1 MRVTDHVPTDTKD
14 HRPRVAAAR
23 RARMRARLLDSALAL
38 VAERGVAATS
48 IDAVIAAARVSR
60 GTFYKYFAAPD
71 TLLRELAL
79 ELTND
84 ILRAVHPLVL
94 KHDDP
99 AARIATGMRVV
110 VRLAYSRPAVGSFF
124 LRLGWPDIDRRH
136 VLFDF
141 VQRDLAVGI
150 RRGRFTAMPIL
161 LALNIVAGTALGAI
175 HAVLCKVSARDIAE
189 QAAASAL
196 RALGIE
202 AEQAAR
208 LVALPLPQLL
218 PVDGSLV
225 ARAAKELTLSKSS
238 ERKSTAKRV
247 RARG

>member
-1 MRVTDHVPTDTKD
+1 MRTMDHGPRDAKD
-14 HRPRVAAAR
+14 HRPRVAAER
-23 RARMRARLLDSALAL
+23 RTRMRARLLDSTLTL

-48 IDAVIAAARVSR
+48 IDDIIAAAQVSR
-60 GTFYKYFAAPD
+60 GTFYKYFDAPD

-94 KHDDP
+94 KYDDP

-110 VRLAYSRPAVGSFF
+110 VRLANSRPAVGSFF

-141 VQRDLAVGI
+141 VQHDLAVGI
-150 RRGRFTAMPIL
+150 RRGRFTAMPIV

-175 HAVLCKVSARDIAE
+175 HAVLGKVSARDIAE

-238 ERKSTAKRV
+238 GRTSTAKNV

>member
-1 MRVTDHVPTDTKD
+1 
-14 HRPRVAAAR
+14 
-23 RARMRARLLDSALAL
+23 MRARLLDSALAL

-48 IDAVIAAARVSR
+48 IDAIISAAQVSR
-60 GTFYKYFAAPD
+60 GTFYKYFDAPD

-99 AARIATGMRVV
+99 AARIATGMRMV
-110 VRLAYSRPAVGSFF
+110 VRLADSRPAVGSFF

-150 RRGRFTAMPIL
+150 RRGRFTAMPIV

-175 HAVLCKVSARDIAE
+175 HAVLCTVSARGIAE

-208 LVALPLPQLL
+208 LVALPLPQPF
-218 PVDGSLV
+218 PVGGSLV
-225 ARAAKELTLSKSS
+225 ARAAKELTLSKKS

-247 RARG
+247 RARGRTGP

>member
-1 MRVTDHVPTDTKD
+1 MRATDHVPRDAKD
-14 HRPRVAAAR
+14 HRTRVAAAR
-23 RARMRARLLDSALAL
+23 RARMRARLLDGALAL
-38 VAERGVAATS
+38 VAERGVAAAS
-48 IDAVIAAARVSR
+48 IDEIISAARVSR
-60 GTFYKYFAAPD
+60 GTFYKYFDAPD

-99 AARIATGMRVV
+99 AARIATGLRLV

-141 VQRDLAVGI
+141 VQRDLAAGI
-150 RRGRFTAMPIL
+150 QKGRFTAMPLL

-175 HAVLCKVSARDIAE
+175 HALLCKVSAQDMAE

-208 LVALPLPQLL
+208 LVALPLPQFL
-218 PVDGSLV
+218 PRDGSLV
-225 ARAAKELTLSKSS
+225 ARAAKELTVSKNSG
-238 ERKSTAKRV
+238 RTSTAKRV
-247 RARG
+247 RTRS